1 MAGCQ
6 GSKTGRWQ
14 TGADAVVVAA
24 MVGKGGR
31 LAKAALVAFQVGAGG
46 REGGQVSNFRQ
57 SAVPWSGGQS
67 SCSGA
72 QW

>member
-31 LAKAALVAFQVGAGG
+31 LPKAALVAFQVGAGG
-46 REGGQVSNFRQ
+46 REGGKSLAWNDFT
-57 SAVPWSGGQS
+57 SPKAS
-67 SCSGA
+67 SWL
-72 QW
+72 Q